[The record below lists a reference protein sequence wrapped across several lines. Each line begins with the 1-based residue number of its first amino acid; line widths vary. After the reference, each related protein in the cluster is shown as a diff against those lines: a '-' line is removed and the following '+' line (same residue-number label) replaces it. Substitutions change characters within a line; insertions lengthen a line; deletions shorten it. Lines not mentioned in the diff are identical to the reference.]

1 MSDVILALDGALGAF
16 SAAVVVD
23 GRETVGRAAG
33 SDALE
38 RGLSVIDGVLRD
50 ARVRME
56 DVTMVAVGAG
66 PGSFTGLRIAI
77 SYAKGI
83 ALARRLPLR
92 GVSSYDVLDDGSLA
106 PPALAVV
113 PGRTGIACARIRS
126 AVAFATRCGTY
137 DALVDLAAEAV
148 PGGDIALFGGV
159 EDVNARL
166 GERGFTVRAH
176 PPPTSP
182 ALIVARLAA
191 RAAASARP
199 GDASVH
205 AVQPDYG
212 ELPAAVVR
220 RGGA

>member
-1 MSDVILALDGALGAF
+1 VSDVVLALDGALGAF
-16 SAAVVVD
+16 SAAVLAE

-33 SDALE
+33 NDALE
-38 RGLSVIDGVLRD
+38 RGISVIDGVLRD
-50 ARVRME
+50 AGVTME
-56 DVTMVAVGAG
+56 SVTMVAVGAG

-83 ALARRLPLR
+83 ALARRLPLL

-113 PGRTGIACARIRS
+113 PGRTGIACARIRT
-126 AVAFATRCGTY
+126 AAARTTRCGTY
-137 DALVDLAAEAV
+137 DALVALAAEAV

-182 ALIVARLAA
+182 ALVVARLAA
-191 RAAASARP
+191 RGGA
-199 GDASVH
+199 ASVH
-205 AVQPDYG
+205 EVQPDYG

-220 RGGA
+220 GGGA